1 MAKKKTDKRDL
12 QTVLETCN
20 NPMAYRDEFETICGI
35 IASHK
40 NRAMRA
46 VHNESLLMIWKVGAF
61 VSDRL
66 KRAVWGDGVVRML
79 ADYIRTRNPKT
90 KGWSYSTIYRMVRF
104 YEMYSSDGFTQTV
117 SRYGMQNYLSGTEQ
131 KKLPSKDT
139 EIVPIELAQ
148 RGKDKFVSIGLTQK
162 GKDKIMPF
170 EMAQFTNNELVSFE
184 MIQIPN
190 VLFATGW
197 SNHQLIMGRCKTNE
211 QKLFYILYAG
221 REQLEYKE
229 LQRALKTDA
238 MSSILGS
245 KKMQSEMMKQKYPRS
260 GVMFKDTVYLDM
272 FGLPVK
278 YRESKLRKKIIA
290 HMKDFILEMGKDFL
304 FIDEE
309 HRLTVGGKT
318 FKVDLLFYH
327 RLLQCMVA
335 VELKTDEFQPKDL
348 GQLEFY
354 LEALDQEERR
364 SNENPSIG
372 IILCKDADMEV
383 VRYALNRSMS
393 PTMVALYKEQLQV
406 GGVIQR
412 SLEEFCRFVSEGKQ

>member
-1 MAKKKTDKRDL
+1 MAKKKTSKGNL
-12 QTVLETCN
+12 LTVVKTDNSPL
-20 NPMAYRDEFETICGI
+20 AYRDEFETIYDI
-35 IASHK
+35 ISAHK
-40 NRAMRA
+40 NRALRA
-46 VHNESLLMIWKVGAF
+46 VHNESLRMLWEVGAF

-79 ADYIRTRNPKT
+79 ADNIRTRNPKA

-117 SRYGMQNYLSGTEQ
+117 SRYGMQDYLTGTEQ
-131 KKLPSKDT
+131 NTLKSKDRKFM
-139 EIVPIELAQ
+139 PIESAQ
-148 RGKDKFVSIGLTQK
+148 VERNKIVSFGLTQLDDNKFVSFGMT
-162 GKDKIMPF
+162 
-170 EMAQFTNNELVSFE
+170 
-184 MIQIPN
+184 QIPS
-190 VLFATGW
+190 VLFSTGW
-197 SNHQLIMGRCKTNE
+197 TNHQIIMNRCNNDPE
-211 QKLFYILYAG
+211 RLFYMLYAG
-221 REQLEYKE
+221 KEQLSNKE
-229 LQRALKTDA
+229 LIRVIKTNT
-238 MSSILGS
+238 MNSLLGS
-245 KKMQSEMMKQKYPRS
+245 KKMQSEMMRQKYPQS
-260 GVMFKDTVYLDM
+260 SVMFKDTVYLEM

-278 YRESKLRKKIIA
+278 YKESKLRKKIIA

-327 RLLQCMVA
+327 RLLQYMVA

-372 IILCKDADMEV
+372 IILCKEADMEV

-393 PTMVALYKEQLQV
+393 PTMIAFYKEQLQV

-412 SLEEFCRFVSEGKQ
+412 SLEEFCRFLNN

>member
-1 MAKKKTDKRDL
+1 MDKDIENIDNGNLL
-12 QTVLETCN
+12 QHRE
-20 NPMAYRDEFETICGI
+20 EFETVYGI
-35 IASHK
+35 ISAHK
-40 NRAMRA
+40 KRAMN
-46 VHNESLLMIWKVGAF
+46 VMHNESLNMLWEVGAY

-66 KRAVWGDGVVRML
+66 KKAAWGDGVVRML
-79 ADYIRTRNPKT
+79 AEYIHTRSPKA
-90 KGWSYSTIYRMVRF
+90 KGWSYSTIYRMVKF
-104 YEMYSSDGFTQTV
+104 YDIYSSENFIQTV
-117 SRYGMQNYLSGTEQ
+117 NHYGMQNYLSGS
-131 KKLPSKDT
+131 KSKNLPSN
-139 EIVPIELAQ
+139 EGSIVSIESTQ
-148 RGKDKFVSIGLTQK
+148 IPMNDFVSIELT
-162 GKDKIMPF
+162 
-170 EMAQFTNNELVSFE
+170 
-184 MIQIPN
+184 QIPN

-197 SNHQLIMGRCKTNE
+197 SNHQLIMRQCKTNE
-211 QKLFYILYAG
+211 QRLFYMLYAG

-245 KKMQSEMMKQKYPRS
+245 KDVQSEMMKREYPQS
-260 GVMFKDTVYLDM
+260 GVLFKDTVYLEM

-278 YRESKLRKKIIA
+278 YKESKLRKDIIA
-290 HMKDFILEMGKDFL
+290 HMKDFILELGKDFL
-304 FIDEE
+304 FIDDE
-309 HRLTVGGKT
+309 HRIAVGGKT

-335 VELKTDEFQPKDL
+335 IELKTDEFHPKDL

-412 SLEEFCRFVSEGKQ
+412 SLVEFCKFLNK